1 MADNSSLSA
10 ARSAKNDEFYT
21 QYSDI
26 EAEMNAY
33 VEYNPDVF
41 RGKTVLLPCDDP
53 EWSNFTKYFAAN
65 FTRFGLRKLISTS
78 YAQGAGNRQMTLFE
92 LNSPLYDESKHE
104 THGKL
109 FTLASDTDGSG
120 MVDTD
125 DIEFSGY
132 LEGDGDF
139 RSDEVKRLRDE
150 ADIIITNPP
159 FSLFREF
166 LAWILEADKKFVILG
181 NMNAITYKE
190 VFPHLQNNAVWL
202 GYKSLN
208 QDMYFNVTDEYKQWL
223 LENKK
228 EGSAYKVIGGV
239 VMGRLASACWF
250 TNLDHGKRHEKMIL
264 DTMAHNLKFN
274 KKLKKKLEKDYG
286 KVEYPHY
293 DNYDAIEVPLTEC
306 IPSDYEA
313 AMGVPITFLD
323 KWNADQFEIVGA
335 DFSLAN
341 PEPLPDG
348 KTGTGRFYV
357 RVERVSSKA
366 LVLALGH
373 SEEEMT
379 RALLSMGVSHDEMTW
394 ESGVMGV
401 PITFMD
407 KYNPDQFEIVAFRK
421 GDDGK
426 DLVFTREREYNR
438 TFASL
443 YNVDSGDD
451 KERRRKDKWTV
462 YLRENNN
469 HPQMEPVD
477 MFHPLCI
484 TSRAKGTMNGT
495 VNGQET
501 YRRILVIRKG
511 GN

>member
-1 MADNSSLSA
+1 MSA

-92 LNSPLYDESKHE
+92 LNSPLY
-104 THGKL
+104 
-109 FTLASDTDGSG
+109 
-120 MVDTD
+120 
-125 DIEFSGY
+125 
-132 LEGDGDF
+132 
-139 RSDEVKRLRDE
+139 DE

-426 DLVFTREREYNR
+426 DLVFTRERERVQPY
-438 TFASL
+438 F
-443 YNVDSGDD
+443 
-451 KERRRKDKWTV
+451 
-462 YLRENNN
+462 
-469 HPQMEPVD
+469 
-477 MFHPLCI
+477 
-484 TSRAKGTMNGT
+484 
-495 VNGQET
+495 
-501 YRRILVIRKG
+501 RILVQRRFRG
-511 GN
+511 